1 MQERTFLAL
10 TFVRNVI
17 AQFPEAYEKICF
29 DTPAF
34 YTGKNIFARLK
45 EDEENLVIYTE
56 ERELWMEKH
65 PEIFTITPHYLKYK
79 YMLVNLD
86 LVVPGDLKELLV
98 TAWKLRSNKSLVKQ
112 YLVNQVS

>member
-1 MQERTFLAL
+1 MQQNTILAL
-10 TFVRNVI
+10 AFVRNVI
-17 AQFPEAYEKICF
+17 AQLPEAYEKICF

-56 ERELWMEKH
+56 ERELWMEKQ

-86 LVVPGDLKELLV
+86 LVVPEDLKELLI
-98 TAWKLRSNKSLVKQ
+98 TAWKLRSNKSLIKQ
-112 YLVNQVS
+112 YLANQGS

>member
-1 MQERTFLAL
+1 MEHKTILAL

-17 AQFPEAYEKICF
+17 ANLPGTHEKLCF

-34 YTGKNIFARLK
+34 YVNNKIFARLK

-56 ERELWMEKH
+56 ERDKWMRKD
-65 PEIFTITPHYLKYK
+65 PQTFTITPHYLNYK

-86 LVVPGDLKELLV
+86 KVAPDDLKELLV
-98 TAWKLRSNKSLVKQ
+98 IAWKQRVNKSLLKQ
-112 YLVNQVS
+112 YLANHNS